1 MDQTM
6 TLAGTG
12 NTAIWQTAFWLLVV
26 VALILVMG
34 WLAKRFS
41 AFGHLNSQ
49 GRMKVLATLPV
60 GNRERVVLVQV
71 GQQCLLLGVAPNKV
85 NTLHVLDSADA
96 VELTQPKHAAV
107 DSATVDN
114 TAVNSAVANSP
125 FQALLQRT
133 LFQDNARNGVQSRAN
148 DDAEGVMCDKAR

>member
-12 NTAIWQTAFWLLVV
+12 STVIWQTAFWLLVI
-26 VALILVMG
+26 VALILAMG
-34 WLAKRFS
+34 WLARRFS
-41 AFGHLNSQ
+41 TLANLNSQ

-60 GNRERVVLVQV
+60 GNRERVVLIQV

-85 NTLHVLDSADA
+85 NTLHVFDRADESCVQLKQA
-96 VELTQPKHAAV
+96 E
-107 DSATVDN
+107 
-114 TAVNSAVANSP
+114 SAVAENP

-133 LFQDNARNGVQSRAN
+133 LFQAPAN
-148 DDAEGVMCDKAR
+148 NEAEGVMCDKAR

>member
-12 NTAIWQTAFWLLVV
+12 TTAIWQTAFWLLVV
-26 VALILVMG
+26 VALILIMG
-34 WLAKRFS
+34 WVAKRFS

-60 GNRERVVLVQV
+60 GNRERVVLLQV

-85 NTLHVLDSADA
+85 NTLHVFERADDVSAQ
-96 VELTQPKHAAV
+96 LTQPEAA
-107 DSATVDN
+107 AAEN
-114 TAVNSAVANSP
+114 P
-125 FQALLQRT
+125 FQSLLKRT
-133 LFQDNARNGVQSRAN
+133 LMQNRGNN
-148 DDAEGVMCDKAR
+148 DPAGVMCDKAR

>member
-12 NTAIWQTAFWLLVV
+12 SMAIWQTAFWLFVI
-26 VALILVMG
+26 VALILGMG
-34 WLAKRFS
+34 WVAKRFS

-85 NTLHVLDSADA
+85 NTLHVFDRSDDLATQLAQPETAAAD
-96 VELTQPKHAAV
+96 
-107 DSATVDN
+107 N
-114 TAVNSAVANSP
+114 P
-125 FQALLQRT
+125 FQFLLQRT
-133 LFQDNARNGVQSRAN
+133 LMQNRAN
-148 DDAEGVMCDKAR
+148 NDPEGVMCDKAR